1 MFPGKACATIESHL
15 RSLSVKTIPTAVSV
29 LFVALNSVAWSQAAQ
44 PPAKVGVIHFEGAI
58 SSTQQGQ
65 KALTE
70 LQQRYEPQRKELEK
84 RQNEINALREQ
95 LVKSSSTLSDE
106 ARQKLNDEIT
116 EKTRK
121 LNRDFEDAQQDY
133 QQDLDK
139 ILQEFYAKMRV
150 VVDRYAKDNGYT
162 LILDIGSPQTPVVY
176 VAEAADITNDVV
188 ALYDKFNPVS
198 GAAAPA
204 PAATP
209 PAASSKPAA
218 APAKPAASPKP

>member
-1 MFPGKACATIESHL
+1 MNNLPTL
-15 RSLSVKTIPTAVSV
+15 VLVSLLFLSPAV
-29 LFVALNSVAWSQAAQ
+29 WSQAAS

-65 KALTE
+65 KALEE
-70 LQQRYEPQRKELEK
+70 LQKRYEPQRKDIEK

-95 LVKSSSTLSDE
+95 LIKSASTMSDE
-106 ARQKLNDEIT
+106 ARQKLNDEIA

-162 LILDIGSPQTPVVY
+162 LILDIGSPQSPVVY
-176 VAEAADITNDVV
+176 VAEAADITNDIV
-188 ALYDKFNPVS
+188 ALFDKFNPVT

-209 PAASSKPAA
+209 A
-218 APAKPAASPKP
+218 APAKPAASPAKPAASPKP

>member
-1 MFPGKACATIESHL
+1 MLRAGGCVTIESNL
-15 RSLSVKTIPTAVSV
+15 RSFRVKTSF
-29 LFVALNSVAWSQAAQ
+29 LFVLATLVVLSSVGWAQGASQ
-44 PPAKVGVIHFEGAI
+44 PAKVGVIHFEGAI

-106 ARQKLNDEIT
+106 ARQKLNDEIA

-162 LILDIGSPQTPVVY
+162 LILDIGSPQTPVVF
-176 VAEAADITNDVV
+176 VAEAADITNDIV
-188 ALYDKFNPVS
+188 ALFDKFNPVT
-198 GAAAPA
+198 GAAAVPAATPA
-204 PAATP
+204 PAAT
-209 PAASSKPAA
+209 
-218 APAKPAASPKP
+218 KPAASPAKPAVAKP

>member
-1 MFPGKACATIESHL
+1 
-15 RSLSVKTIPTAVSV
+15 VKTSPMFVLAALLILASVSW
-29 LFVALNSVAWSQAAQ
+29 AQGASQ
-44 PPAKVGVIHFEGAI
+44 PAKVGVIHFEGAI

-95 LVKSSSTLSDE
+95 LVRSSSTLSDE
-106 ARQKLNDEIT
+106 ARQKLNDEIN

-198 GAAAPA
+198 GAAAAPSAPA
-204 PAATP
+204 PAA
-209 PAASSKPAA
+209 SKPAA
-218 APAKPAASPKP
+218 TPAKPAAAKP

>member
-1 MFPGKACATIESHL
+1 MKHL
-15 RSLSVKTIPTAVSV
+15 PSLI
-29 LFVALNSVAWSQAAQ
+29 LALLLALAPVAWTQAAS

-65 KALTE
+65 KALEE
-70 LQQRYEPQRKELEK
+70 LQQRYEPQRKEIEK

-95 LVKSSSTLSDE
+95 LIKSSSTMSDE
-106 ARQKLNDEIT
+106 ARQKLNDEIA

-162 LILDIGSPQTPVVY
+162 LILDIGSPQSPVVY
-176 VAEAADITNDVV
+176 VAEAADITNDIV
-188 ALYDKFNPVS
+188 ALFDKFNPVT
-198 GAAAPA
+198 GAAAPT

-209 PAASSKPAA
+209 A
-218 APAKPAASPKP
+218 APAKPAASPAKPAASPKP

>member
-1 MFPGKACATIESHL
+1 MKT
-15 RSLSVKTIPTAVSV
+15 LSTLV
-29 LFVALNSVAWSQAAQ
+29 LPLLLALAPIAWAQAASQ
-44 PPAKVGVIHFEGAI
+44 PAKVGVIHFEGAI

-70 LQQRYEPQRKELEK
+70 LQQRYEPQRKEFEK

-95 LVKSSSTLSDE
+95 LVKSASTMSDE
-106 ARQKLNDEIT
+106 ARQKLNDEIA

-188 ALYDKFNPVS
+188 ALYDKFNPVTGS
-198 GAAAPA
+198 AAPS

-209 PAASSKPAA
+209 PAAPAKPAST
-218 APAKPAASPKP
+218 PAKPAASPKP

>member
-1 MFPGKACATIESHL
+1 M
-15 RSLSVKTIPTAVSV
+15 KTIPTAVSV